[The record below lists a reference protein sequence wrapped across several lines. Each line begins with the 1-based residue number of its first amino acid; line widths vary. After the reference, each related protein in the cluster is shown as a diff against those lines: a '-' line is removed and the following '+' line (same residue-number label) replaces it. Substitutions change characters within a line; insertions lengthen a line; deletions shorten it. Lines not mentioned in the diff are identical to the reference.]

1 MNLRTALKANGYTMN
16 DLWHRMKSKGCDIS
30 RTDVMKIG
38 GARCPG
44 NASYWNIVLDCLDD
58 MGVDW

>member
-1 MNLRTALKANGYTMN
+1 MNLRTALKANGYTIN
-16 DLWHRMKSKGCDIS
+16 DLWYHMKNRGYDID
-30 RTDVMKIG
+30 RAELTKIS